1 MLKRVSRSLVI
12 TTGVLLMAAA
22 SASATTTTF
31 TVNDTADSALASPS
45 NRTTCVSKTIPA
57 SCTLRAAIQAADNVG
72 GNVDITLPSGT
83 YTLSITA
90 STTGTPSDDPS
101 TGDLDI
107 DALNSAST
115 APQVTITGGGAD
127 STVINANSVGRA
139 FTVHGDNCSCGNS
152 SLSIS
157 GVTIEGGTP
166 SAYSYTNDD
175 GGGIF
180 SEGGTLT
187 IADSILTD
195 NTVSTEGGAVYSD
208 GTGLTITDST
218 IAGNTATTAGGG
230 VAVPGGVVQLTNDT
244 IDGNSSESGGGL
256 AYLDLSSTSNGSLI
270 DNVTV
275 AHNNG
280 IYGGGVY
287 GPVYA
292 GTIENTIIADNTN
305 TGGSSGAGDC
315 YGESVGDNAPDEA
328 STADFGGN
336 LDSDGTCFVNGVNGD
351 RAGVDPKLATLSD
364 SNGGST
370 PTDAFDADSPAISLG
385 LAAACPATDQRGFDR
400 LSAHC
405 DAGAYQGDEADL
417 AVTGTGDS
425 VAAAG
430 ASFLETFTIT
440 NDGPYTAQGVTFS
453 DAFPADANGAA
464 SASQGTCTGG
474 AKISCQ
480 LGTLSAGQSVTVTAN
495 LTTLSTATIVGTGT
509 VSASSLDGNAA
520 NNMASV
526 STAVGSPPALE
537 DRPDI
542 SGYDPPVKGRT
553 LTANAGT
560 WTGSGV
566 SFAYQWLSCG
576 LDDDDG
582 SECGPIGGATG
593 DSYIVTSADV
603 AKRLALEVTATNAFG
618 SLSAYSGISGSV
630 IDSVLQVSS
639 TTTNGA
645 SVNLPFQCAE
655 AAAELNPVCVL
666 LILFSGEAVN
676 QNALAH
682 GKAKSKTTVYAR
694 KQVTIAAGKKVN
706 VPVKLNHAGQ
716 VLLAKRHVLRL
727 KLTVSEGGHVLITRS
742 LTFRYKKPKKHK
754 AG

>member
-1 MLKRVSRSLVI
+1 MIRRGIAVLAVVGGALLV
-12 TTGVLLMAAA
+12 GAPGAWA
-22 SASATTTTF
+22 TTTF
-31 TVNDTADSALASPS
+31 TVNDTADAALASATGTACPS
-45 NRTTCVSKTIPA
+45 TVGGN
-57 SCTLRAAIQAADNVG
+57 CTLREAIQAADNLG

-83 YTLSITA
+83 YKLTITA
-90 STTGTPSDDPS
+90 SASNDDPA

-107 DALNSAST
+107 DQLHSASS

-127 STVINANSVGRA
+127 STVINANSIGRA
-139 FTVHGDNCSCGNS
+139 FTVHSYTGQGYPG
-152 SLSIS
+152 LSIS
-157 GVTIEGGTP
+157 GVTIEGGAP
-166 SAYSYTNDD
+166 SSDSDFSDYGGAIYS
-175 GGGIF
+175 
-180 SEGGTLT
+180 GGTLT
-187 IADSILTD
+187 VTDSFLTD
-195 NTVSTEGGAVYSD
+195 NTASTNGGAVYSAGND
-208 GTGLTITDST
+208 LTITDST
-218 IAGNTATTAGGG
+218 IAGNAAPLAAGGG
-230 VAVPGGVVQLTNDT
+230 VAVIGGVVQMTNDT
-244 IDGNSSESGGGL
+244 LDGNSSESGGGL
-256 AYLDLSSTSNGSLI
+256 AYVDSADTGSGLL
-270 DNVTV
+270 NVTI
-275 AHNNG
+275 AHNDG

-287 GPVYA
+287 NPVYA